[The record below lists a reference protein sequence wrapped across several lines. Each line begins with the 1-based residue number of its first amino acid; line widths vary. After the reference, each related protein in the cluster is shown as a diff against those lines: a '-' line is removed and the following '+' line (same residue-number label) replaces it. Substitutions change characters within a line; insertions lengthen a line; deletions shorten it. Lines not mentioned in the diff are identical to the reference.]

1 MKTLTPVDEFIDDFA
16 RKRVRTWLDKL
27 SFPAIILVWVTAI
40 ITIGLA
46 YYLFTNDKNYLYYN
60 LTQSPVE
67 GLLNHIYFSFTTAIA
82 AGFGDIIPRG
92 IFKTVSVIEVVTG
105 LLMLAVVMS
114 KFVSLKQN
122 MILEE
127 IYELSFSERVNR
139 VRSSLLV
146 YRQNLGRIISRIEEG
161 VIKKREIN
169 DLYVHISSFEDIL
182 HEIEVLI
189 SRKEEMHFTKVL
201 DPLNAE
207 LIFGSAISSFEK
219 LHELILVLDQNN
231 KKDWRRDVTVHLI
244 YKCIMLNQKLFDQVN
259 SSKMLPEKNLADL
272 NAQKSKVVD
281 AIRTAMNVPEEKVPE
296 TIIVK

>member
-16 RKRVRTWLDKL
+16 RKKVNTWLDKI
-27 SFPAIILVWVTAI
+27 SFVHILLVWVI
-40 ITIGLA
+40 LVVIFGLA
-46 YYLFTNDKNYLYYN
+46 YFFLSNSTTLLYYN
-60 LTQSPVE
+60 PTDAPVQ
-67 GLLNHIYFSFTTAIA
+67 GILNHIYFSFITATTT
-82 AGFGDIIPRG
+82 GFGDIIPMG
-92 IFKTVSVIEVVTG
+92 MFKVVVIFEVIFG
-105 LLMLAVVMS
+105 FLLLAVVTS

-169 DLYVHISSFEDIL
+169 DLYVHISAFEDIL
-182 HEIEVLI
+182 HEIEMLI
-189 SRKEEMHFTKVL
+189 SRKEDMHFTKVL

-259 SSKMLPEKNLADL
+259 SSKMMPEKNMADL

-281 AIRTAMNVPEEKVPE
+281 AIRTAMNVPEGKVPE

>member
-16 RKRVRTWLDKL
+16 RKKVNTWLDKI
-27 SFPAIILVWVTAI
+27 SFMHILLVWVI
-40 ITIGLA
+40 LVVIFGLA
-46 YYLFTNDKNYLYYN
+46 YFFLSNNTTLLYYN
-60 LTQSPVE
+60 PTDAPVQ
-67 GLLNHIYFSFTTAIA
+67 GMLNHIYFSFITATTT
-82 AGFGDIIPRG
+82 GFGDIIPMG
-92 IFKTVSVIEVVTG
+92 MFKVVVIFEVIFG
-105 LLMLAVVMS
+105 FLLLAVVTS

-127 IYELSFSERVNR
+127 IYELSFHERVNR

-182 HEIEVLI
+182 HEIEMLI
-189 SRKEEMHFTKVL
+189 NRKEEMHFTKVL
-201 DPLNAE
+201 DSLNAE
-207 LIFGSAISSFEK
+207 LIFGSAISSFDK

-259 SSKMLPEKNLADL
+259 SNRMLPEKNLADL